1 MHCESEHSCCC
12 QVRDRMH
19 YSKKKKEKINKKQR
33 RNVEE
38 WKECS
43 RGRTQREAQ
52 REFSLGVAVTA
63 RVFRAALSCKADCT
77 LSKWVWQ
84 CVRVY
89 VYVCKSY
96 YVSVLVA
103 RQLSFACLRLATRKN
118 VEQNSSGG
126 GRRVGGGGEGRN
138 MVVLIRTRCDAT
150 TWRIWSK
157 RGVEGR
163 LLGVLCARFFWL
175 Q

>member
-19 YSKKKKEKINKKQR
+19 YSKKKEKINKKQR

-84 CVRVY
+84 CV
-89 VYVCKSY
+89 CMSY
-96 YVSVLVA
+96 YVCVLVA
-103 RQLSFACLRLATRKN
+103 RQLSFACLRLATREN

-126 GRRVGGGGEGRN
+126 GRGVGGGEGRN

-157 RGVEGR
+157 EGWRGGS
-163 LLGVLCARFFWL
+163 
-175 Q
+175 